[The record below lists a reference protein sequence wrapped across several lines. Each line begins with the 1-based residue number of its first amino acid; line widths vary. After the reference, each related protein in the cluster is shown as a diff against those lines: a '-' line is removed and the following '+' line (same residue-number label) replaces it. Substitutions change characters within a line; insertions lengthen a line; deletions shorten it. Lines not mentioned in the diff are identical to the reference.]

1 MKKETIESYVLSLID
16 ILGQKKEL
24 LKLNEVSSKPS
35 TNQQEI
41 QNIFNNTYGTIKKF
55 RKHMNEAMEW
65 LNKVRNENKSH
76 FNSNNLEVNS
86 FSDLITSYVSLRDN
100 NDTIQFEG
108 IFFLLFGN
116 GLVFLQMLS
125 EKKPLRGGIDIGLG
139 IKHNNNEIYGNALS
153 KAYYLESK
161 VSKSI
166 RIVIGS
172 SLYKYISDTASADIE
187 SNDSVDYNIYW
198 AKKCLEIIKQDVDK
212 EYIINYLSKPFKEM
226 EFFEYQYNNAL
237 NFIELEMNKFKTQ
250 EKKKEFNMYY
260 NTYTYLKSKESQEGN
275 IQQNLEEK

>member
-1 MKKETIESYVLSLID
+1 MNKETIEFYVLSLID

-24 LKLNEVSSKPS
+24 LKLDELSSKIS
-35 TNQQEI
+35 INQQEI
-41 QNIFNNTYGTIKKF
+41 NSIFNNTYGTIKKF
-55 RKHMNEAMEW
+55 RKHMNEAMGW
-65 LNKVRNENKSH
+65 LNKIKNETQNN

-86 FSDLITSYVSLRDN
+86 FSDLITSYVSLRDDN
-100 NDTIQFEG
+100 NTIQFEG
-108 IFFLLFGN
+108 IYFLLFGN

-153 KAYYLESK
+153 KAYYLESE

-166 RIVIGS
+166 RIVIGN

-187 SNDSVDYNIYW
+187 SNDLLDYNIYW

-212 EYIINYLSKPFKEM
+212 EYIINYLSKPFKEI
-226 EFFEYQYNNAL
+226 ESFEYHYNNAL

-250 EKKKEFNMYY
+250 EKEKEFNMYY
-260 NTYTYLKSKESQEGN
+260 NTYIYLKSKE
-275 IQQNLEEK
+275 L